1 MRQHRCPQV
10 RLIHTSS
17 LPHELRMHEWA
28 TDTHH
33 CFPFYRMSRARS
45 IASMLSGTSAFTRIS
60 HGADTFLFLGRM
72 KRSCQ
77 KRLTA
82 WTKPKD
88 IAVWALRGNLRSN
101 ARQTSSYVDVH
112 LRQQHREHRRTRYKA
127 NGNSLQIKSYLHLS
141 SSRSSQFHAK
151 RILSSVMIE
160 YLDVSRAHRVQ
171 RDMSPRALT
180 SSICLWE
187 RCCPEK
193 TDTYC
198 LEASPVKTIRAFLYR
213 PPDREH
219 AEKQTHT
226 RALAHYASHCPWQSV
241 IY

>member
-17 LPHELRMHEWA
+17 LPHQLCMHEWA
-28 TDTHH
+28 MDTHH

-101 ARQTSSYVDVH
+101 ARQTSSYVDVYP
-112 LRQQHREHRRTRYKA
+112 RQQHGEHRRTRHKA
-127 NGNSLQIKSYLHLS
+127 NGNSLQINRIYICHLQGLRSFARNGYFPQPWSNSSTCLARGEFSAIYLLVHWL
-141 SSRSSQFHAK
+141 RAFVYENDVARRK
-151 RILSSVMIE
+151 RIHIV
-160 YLDVSRAHRVQ
+160 
-171 RDMSPRALT
+171 
-180 SSICLWE
+180 
-187 RCCPEK
+187 
-193 TDTYC
+193 
-198 LEASPVKTIRAFLYR
+198 
-213 PPDREH
+213 
-219 AEKQTHT
+219 
-226 RALAHYASHCPWQSV
+226 
-241 IY
+241 